1 MRITDLLKQ
10 DTVILDLHSTGKEA
24 VIDELIAKLDEA
36 GRLSDPKAFREAIML
51 RESHSTTGLGDGVA
65 IPHAKTAAVKVPAIC
80 FARSVEGVDFES
92 LDEQPAHL
100 FFMIAATDDAHDTH
114 VETLSRLFT
123 LLDENMREAMLKAD
137 SVEQLLSI
145 VDQRENEVLAE
156 QAAEAAKAAEA
167 EEKAQ
172 AEKRGE
178 NQSKDQ
184 AKAQGSSEASAANA
198 RPASEQDRPYLIA
211 VTACPTGIAHTYMAA
226 DALKQKAKDMGIDI
240 KVETNG
246 STGVKNGLTAD
257 DIVRATAVIV
267 AADKQVEMNRFA
279 GKHVIQVPVA
289 DGIRKTG
296 QLIERAL
303 KQDAPVYRASGEK
316 TEQKEGSGGKRGVY
330 KHLMNGVSNMLP
342 FVVGGGILIALSFLV
357 GGINAEG
364 EIAELLS
371 MIGKAAFMFLV
382 PILAGFIA
390 SSIGDRPA
398 FLPGIVGGYLAAEAG
413 AGFLGGLVAGFL
425 AGYVVVLLKRLL
437 QNLPQALEG
446 IKPVL
451 LFPLLGLLIVGILM
465 VTVVNPPVAA
475 LNGMMTDWLNSLN
488 GANAILLG
496 LILGGMMAVD
506 MGGPIN
512 KVAFTF
518 GIAAIEAGNLGPHAA
533 VMAGGMVP
541 PLAIALATTFF
552 KNKFT
557 ESERKSGVTNY
568 VMGLSF
574 ITEGAIPFAAADP
587 LRVLTSCILGS
598 AIAGGLAM
606 AFGITLPASH
616 GGIFVIAL
624 VNKPFL
630 YLLAILIGS
639 IVSAL
644 ALGVWKKKVRV

>member
-1 MRITDLLKQ
+1 MKITDLLKQ
-10 DTVILDLHSTGKEA
+10 DTVILNLQSTGKEA

-80 FARSVEGVDFES
+80 FGRSIEGVDYES
-92 LDEQPAHL
+92 MDEQPAHL

-114 VETLSRLFT
+114 IETLSRLFT
-123 LLDENMREAMLKAD
+123 MLDENMREGMLKAT

-156 QAAEAAKAAEA
+156 QDAEAAKA

-172 AEKRGE
+172 AEK
-178 NQSKDQ
+178 QDKDQ
-184 AKAQGSSEASAANA
+184 APSEASVANA
-198 RPASEQDRPYLIA
+198 LSACEQDRPYLIA

-279 GKHVIQVPVA
+279 GKHVVQVPVA
-289 DGIRKTG
+289 DGIRKTEE
-296 QLIERAL
+296 LIDRAL
-303 KQDAPVYRASGEK
+303 KQDVPIYRASAGK
-316 TEQKEGSGGKRGVY
+316 TEQKKGSGGKRGVY

-371 MIGKAAFMFLV
+371 KIGKAAFTFLV

-437 QNLPQALEG
+437 QNLPQVLEG

-451 LFPLLGLLIVGILM
+451 LFPLLGLLIVGVLM
-465 VTVVNPPVAA
+465 VTVINPPVAA
-475 LNGMMTDWLNSLN
+475 LNGIMTDWLNSLN

-496 LILGGMMAVD
+496 IILGGMMAVD

-541 PLAIALATTFF
+541 PLAIALATTVF
-552 KNKFT
+552 KYKFT
-557 ESERKSGVTNY
+557 ENERKSGVTNY

-630 YLLAILIGS
+630 YLFAILIGS

-644 ALGVWKKKVRV
+644 TLGVWKKKVTV